1 MSSSSTAIERST
13 SAAAAAAPTMDSQ
26 QQQVRYAKDHATRG
40 AIQLRDRDP
49 MDFGVVAYARD
60 PFDEQAR
67 IIRDVVN
74 PDAGGPSA
82 DMARNLLGIAPV
94 AADSGFV
101 GIGGVQRVLPVSQE
115 ELDYVRRWQAQEQE
129 LMFDQWIMSQFD
141 MTLPAERER
150 VMKLFPRYQERQ
162 KALVDSKLALMKKWI
177 ELQMFGI
184 RTEDDGRFLYNVY
197 AGNIQL
203 PQGYHTYQALVT
215 ALNPFDPNAES
226 PEGTEGTLQA
236 RGMLNPLRY
245 VTSGV
250 RNQTGGF
257 NQNNPA
263 YPLPE
268 NGAPLAGARRGNAQA
283 RGNTGNF
290 GAPAN
295 RVANRFGLE

>member
-1 MSSSSTAIERST
+1 ME
-13 SAAAAAAPTMDSQ
+13 SQ
-26 QQQVRYAKDHATRG
+26 QQQVRYASQNQTRG

-67 IIRDVVN
+67 IIRNVVRPDERDPSSVLAQQLIGI
-74 PDAGGPSA
+74 PDAHA
-82 DMARNLLGIAPV
+82 V
-94 AADSGFV
+94 
-101 GIGGVQRVLPVSQE
+101 GGVQRVLPVSQE
-115 ELDYVRRWQAQEQE
+115 ELDYVRRWQAQQE
-129 LMFDQWIMSQFD
+129 ELAFDQWIMSQFD

-203 PQGYHTYQALVT
+203 PKGYHNYTALTT
-215 ALNPFDPNAES
+215 ALNPVDPNADAPAGAS
-226 PEGTEGTLQA
+226 GTIEQ

-245 VTSGV
+245 VGTII
-250 RNQTGGF
+250 RDNFGGF
-257 NQNNPA
+257 NAENPA
-263 YPLPE
+263 YPLTPG
-268 NGAPLAGARRGNAQA
+268 GAPVGVNREGHEQSRGNRGLLAYAPGARVR
-283 RGNTGNF
+283 TLPF
-290 GAPAN
+290 MPPAPA
-295 RVANRFGLE
+295 APAL